1 MSDRI
6 QSRDDIQL
14 NGDLHSV
21 NLECDP
27 FPTSQKPKFMKAR
40 HLFSIV
46 GLTAIQFVGTAQAVD
61 VIKAN
66 NTTALNAVG
75 AWNAGAGPVPGAAD
89 VGVWNNVLT
98 ASNAAGSNTITALG
112 GDLSWQGVRV
122 ANVAGTANTSTAT
135 SGIQIT
141 NGSSANTLTLGTA
154 GIDMSAATQALLI
167 QSKIALSGNQSW
179 NVTNAN
185 TNANPFGTTGGVINA
200 GLGED
205 LVFAAQVSST
215 PMNLGGFTLG
225 TSGTGAIAV
234 TNGYAISN
242 GTLNFANSN
251 TWLQSGSSRLTSL
264 ASNLTVTVASNSNL
278 RLRANSGGVNS
289 AAPISV
295 SGTGS
300 KLQMEINNGTA
311 SMIQSGNLTLGNGS
325 TLEHLVNQTGAF
337 TVSSPSIS
345 TSGTITWLV
354 NGSNAGPAAGVAVSG
369 SLGGNGTIAYRNTA
383 TGANG
388 QVRLSGN
395 NSGFTGSITLDGSSG
410 NRNLRLTAASAGSSS
425 AIWSVSTGNI
435 LEVDGV
441 SVSLGTL
448 NGAGSVTNSH
458 ATNAAGLSV
467 GAGSFSGILSNGAGS
482 GGLALTKTGIGTLS
496 LTGANTYTGA
506 TNVNGGTLSLT
517 TAQTGAGAATVA
529 DTATLSITQL
539 LDGNTFNAS
548 SVTLGTS
555 TGGTLSLTPSA
566 SPTVALLTTPNFTV
580 NGTSVIRVTGTPVSG
595 TTLVDYTGSIGGAGF
610 AGLSVAL
617 PFRVSGTLQD
627 DTVNTAVNLINV
639 EGDTLKWQGNL
650 SGTWDI
656 DTTNGGVLG
665 TANWKTSA
673 LPGGA
678 RYVQAG
684 AGLVDSPVFD
694 DSATGSTSITL
705 NSTVSPVAITFSNS
719 SLAYSISGSGSIAG
733 TTSVV
738 KGGSAALTLATANT
752 FSGGVQLNEGTLG
765 INHSSAIGTGPL
777 TIEDSTV
784 LDNTSGAAVT
794 LSTNNPQSWNGDFT
808 FTGSNSLNLGSGVAA
823 LSSNRIVTVSGST
836 LSVGGISGSG
846 RSLTKEGAGTLEVG
860 ASTYSGSTVVNG
872 GTLKANSTTSFSSSS
887 SVTLAD
893 AAGVVLDLSGFNQTI
908 NFLTGGGSSGGNLV
922 LGTSTL
928 TTGTVASATLGGTIT
943 GTGALIKNSSG
954 TLTLSGNN
962 SGFTGTT
969 TVNGGVLAVGDLV
982 NNSLGSGN
990 LSLNNGSILQA
1001 RGTFTRTVGT
1011 GNGIAS
1017 GNGGFAAVGGNLTVN
1032 FGGASAAINLSSGG
1046 NVFGGGLVFGSPFAD
1061 SKVIIQNPI
1070 GVNNFNST
1078 RPVVVNSGAGGDSAE
1093 LAGVISGG
1101 PAGGQ
1106 SALRKSG
1113 SGRLIYSAA
1122 NTFSGDT
1129 RVDGG
1134 TLEIANDL
1142 ALQNSAIDTTGVGVF
1157 DFTPVTTPTIG
1168 GLKGG
1173 VNLASAITSGYS
1185 GITALTLNTFN
1196 AAPLTPYS
1204 YSGVI
1209 ANGAAGMSLT
1219 KSGAGTQVL
1228 SGVNT
1233 YTGDTIITSGTLSLT
1248 NACLADGADVR
1259 VSAVGTLNLDYA
1271 GTDTVDEFYLNG
1283 VQQFSGTW
1291 GAIGSGATHQTARIT
1306 GTGILN
1312 VVTGSADAY
1321 GSWALSKGLDDSD
1334 AAHSSARS
1342 ADPDGDGVNNLAE
1355 FAFDGDPLSAA
1366 SDGKI
1371 VGKIATVGGDQ
1382 VLTLTLP
1389 VRTGATFSGATE
1401 QVSGLVDTIIYR
1413 VQGSADL
1420 GTFGNVIS
1428 EVTGGDAAA
1437 IQSGLPGLSSGWSY
1451 RSFRTAGTVSTVSK
1465 DFMRARVTE

>member
-1 MSDRI
+1 
-6 QSRDDIQL
+6 
-14 NGDLHSV
+14 
-21 NLECDP
+21 
-27 FPTSQKPKFMKAR
+27 MKAR

-46 GLTAIQFVGTAQAVD
+46 GLTAIQFAGTAQAAD

-75 AWNAGAGPVPGAAD
+75 AWNAGAGPVPGATD
-89 VGVWNNVLT
+89 VGVWNNVVT

-112 GDLSWQGVRV
+112 GDLSWQGIRV

-154 GIDMSAATQALLI
+154 GIDMSSATQALLI
-167 QSKIALSGNQSW
+167 QSKLTLSGNQTWS
-179 NVTNAN
+179 VGNAN
-185 TNANPFGTTGGVINA
+185 NQGSPFGSSGINA

-205 LVFAAQVSST
+205 LLFIGQST
-215 PMNLGGFTLG
+215 NLAMNLGGFTLN
-225 TSGTGAIAV
+225 TSGAGSIGIS
-234 TNGYAISN
+234 NGYQISN
-242 GTLNFANSN
+242 GTINVGN
-251 TWLQSGSSRLTSL
+251 TGGTWIQSGASRAVSL
-264 ASNLTVTVASNSNL
+264 ASSVNLSVGTNATL
-278 RLRANSGGVNS
+278 RLRSNSGGVSS
-289 AAPISV
+289 AAPVSV
-295 SGTGS
+295 SGSGA
-300 KLQMEINNGTA
+300 KFQLEINNSGTTMA
-311 SMIQSGNLTLGNGS
+311 QSGALTLANG
-325 TLEHLVNQTGAF
+325 TTFENILTTAGGM
-337 TVSSPSIS
+337 TIGSIS
-345 TSGTITWLV
+345 ATGSVAWNISGASV
-354 NGSNAGPAAGVAVSG
+354 NASGVAVSG
-369 SLGGNGTIAYRNTA
+369 NLTGTGVISYQNSSTSVD
-383 TGANG
+383 G
-388 QVRLSGN
+388 QVRLSGD
-395 NSGFTGSITLDGSSG
+395 NSGFSG
-410 NRNLRLTAASAGSSS
+410 TISLNGTANNRSLRLNSATAGSSS
-425 AIWSVSTGNI
+425 ATWSVAAANT
-435 LEVDGV
+435 LQVHGV
-441 SVSLGTL
+441 SVNLGTL

-506 TNVNGGTLSLT
+506 TNVNGGALSLT
-517 TAQTGAGAATVA
+517 TTQTGAGAATVA

-539 LDGNTFNAS
+539 ADGQTFNAS

-580 NGTSVIRVTGTPVSG
+580 NGASVIRVTGTPVSG

-627 DTVNTAVNLINV
+627 DTANTAVNLINV
-639 EGDTLKWQGNL
+639 QGDTLKWQGNL

-678 RYVQAG
+678 RYVEAG

-705 NSTVSPVAITFSNS
+705 NSTVSPVAINFSNS

-738 KGGSAALTLATANT
+738 KGGSSALTLVTANT

-846 RSLTKEGAGTLEVG
+846 RSLIKEGAGTLEVG

-893 AAGVVLDLSGFNQTI
+893 AAGVVLDLSGFNQAI
-908 NFLTGGGSSGGNLV
+908 NTLTGGGTAGGNLV
-922 LGTSTL
+922 LGASTL

-943 GTGALIKNSSG
+943 GTGALIKNGSG

-962 SGFTGTT
+962 SGFSGTT
-969 TVNGGVLAVGDLV
+969 TVNGGVLSVGDLA

-1001 RGTFTRTVGT
+1001 SGSLTRTVGT

-1101 PAGGQ
+1101 GAGGQ

-1129 RVDGG
+1129 KVDGG

-1142 ALQNSAIDTTGVGVF
+1142 ALQNSAIDTTGVGVL
-1157 DFTPVTTPTIG
+1157 DFTPVTNPTIG
-1168 GLKGG
+1168 GLKGS
-1173 VNLASAITSGYS
+1173 VNLASIITSGYS

-1228 SGVNT
+1228 GGVNT